1 MQFKSNS
8 SSYFVDIDKLWLNF
22 IWQSKRP
29 KIANTI
35 LKKNKVGRLILP
47 DFKTVY
53 SYNDQDNMV
62 LVKEQTNKLMEWSRE
77 PRNKPTQI
85 DLL

>member
-8 SSYFVDIDKLWLNF
+8 SSYFVDIDKLLLNF
-22 IWQSKRP
+22 IWQSKSP

-47 DFKTVY
+47 DFKTVE

-62 LVKEQTNKLMEWSRE
+62 LVKEWTNKLMEWNRE
-77 PRNKPTQI
+77 PRNRPTQI
-85 DLL
+85 E